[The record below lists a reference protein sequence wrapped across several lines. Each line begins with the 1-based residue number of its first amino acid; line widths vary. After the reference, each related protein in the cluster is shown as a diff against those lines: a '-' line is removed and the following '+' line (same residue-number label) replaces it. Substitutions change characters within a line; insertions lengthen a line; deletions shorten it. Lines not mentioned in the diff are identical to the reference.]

1 MLMFQLILLLLFTL
15 VGVSHQAISVEEAYV
30 VGLFPEPVYETV
42 DTTGRDPNDQ
52 SIKIT
57 IQNMDISANDVG
69 YHAYLPDTAE
79 TSSFSMNTEGVSY
92 RGKKVDHKEA
102 REVLEKAKSGD
113 HNAAVYIPRPLPV
126 GRNSEL
132 QSESVNV
139 HIKGEKKMT
148 FNLDYTESMADKL
161 ASGEKVLN
169 RAAVV
174 LDMYGSTAENLLGE
188 VFSPNYPNNYPN
200 NADLAW
206 WVRVPDAETV
216 TLHVN
221 DLDIEEC
228 CDRLTIYDGVSK
240 NGQVISVLTGQ
251 LSNESIVIQTT
262 TNSIYLHLASDCSF
276 TSRGF
281 AATVTMSGNTVPTY
295 QPPATTAVYPT
306 QPNVTACNGGDYLYS
321 YSGSISSPNFPNG
334 YYDNLYCSWHIR
346 MPYYSYVVSMTVQ
359 DLHLQSNDY
368 LQIYDGATSY
378 YPMIARLTGVIH
390 SNPTYYSSGTDM
402 VLLLTTDA
410 YGSTDRGFQL
420 TYTNSYAQ
428 QTANSTTESNDV
440 TTASALPTAC
450 NGGDYLYSY
459 SGTLSSPNYPYG
471 YYDNLYCS
479 WHIRMQY
486 YSYVVS
492 MTVQDLHLQS
502 NDYLQIYDGSS
513 SYYPMIAQL
522 TGVIHSYPT
531 YYSSGTD
538 MFLLLTTDAYG
549 STDSGFRL
557 TYTNSYPTTESND
570 VTTASALPTACND
583 GDYRYSYSGYIYS
596 PNYPGNYYNSLSCS
610 WQVRIPSTYYVVKLT
625 VQAFQL
631 EPNYDYLYVYDGSS
645 SSYAQLASWTGNHTQ
660 SEALYSSSRDMFLQ
674 LSTDGSAT
682 YQGFQLYFTN
692 SYPQSTTPQPGSNI
706 QACNGGEFLYS
717 YSGSF
722 SSPNYPSY
730 YDNNL
735 YCTWHIQMPSY
746 SYAVNLTITDLQLQ
760 YSDYLYIYDGPSA
773 SYPLLTYLSGHAYY
787 PLMYY
792 STGRDMYVRLSTSSS
807 GQDNG
812 FQAFYT
818 YTIPQQPTT
827 TAAIT
832 TDQACNGGEY
842 INSYSGYIYSPNYP
856 GNYYDNLD
864 CSWQIT
870 IPYYY
875 YVVKLTISDFNLEN
889 GFDYLNVYDGSSD
902 NYALLTMWTGNVNSG
917 EKVYS
922 SSYHMFLQFH
932 TDHSVSSSGFS
943 LSFDYASPSEA
954 SGEGSG

>member
-1 MLMFQLILLLLFTL
+1 MFQLILLLLFTL
-15 VGVSHQAISVEEAYV
+15 ADLSHQATSVEEAYV
-30 VGLFPEPVYETV
+30 VGLFPEPVYEMV
-42 DTTGRDPNDQ
+42 NTTGRDPNDQ

-57 IQNMDISANDVG
+57 IQNMGSSANDVG
-69 YHAYLPDTAE
+69 YHAYLSDTAE
-79 TSSFSMNTEGVSY
+79 ALSFSMNTEGVSY

-102 REVLEKAKSGD
+102 REVFEKAKLED

-126 GRNSEL
+126 DRNSEL

-148 FNLDYTESMADKL
+148 FNLEYTESIADKL

-174 LDMYGSTAENLLGE
+174 LDMYGSTAENLFGE
-188 VFSPNYPNNYPN
+188 VYSPNYPNNYPN

-206 WVRVPDAETV
+206 WVRVPDDETV
-216 TLHVN
+216 TLHVT

-295 QPPATTAVYPT
+295 EPPSTTTDVYPT

-321 YSGSISSPNFPNG
+321 YSGSISSPNYPYS

-346 MPYYSYVVSMTVQ
+346 IPYYSYVVSMTVQ
-359 DLHLQSNDY
+359 DLHLQSYDY
-368 LQIYDGATSY
+368 LRVYDGSSSY
-378 YPMIARLTGVIH
+378 YPMIAQLTGVIH

-402 VLLLTTDA
+402 FLLLTTDS
-410 YGSTDRGFQL
+410 YGSTYSGFQL
-420 TYTNSYAQ
+420 TYTYSYAQ
-428 QTANSTTESNDV
+428 QTNNPTTESNDV

-450 NGGDYLYSY
+450 NGGDY
-459 SGTLSSPNYPYG
+459 
-471 YYDNLYCS
+471 
-479 WHIRMQY
+479 I
-486 YSYVVS
+486 
-492 MTVQDLHLQS
+492 
-502 NDYLQIYDGSS
+502 
-513 SYYPMIAQL
+513 
-522 TGVIHSYPT
+522 
-531 YYSSGTD
+531 
-538 MFLLLTTDAYG
+538 
-549 STDSGFRL
+549 
-557 TYTNSYPTTESND
+557 
-570 VTTASALPTACND
+570 
-583 GDYRYSYSGYIYS
+583 YSYSGYIYT
-596 PNYPGNYYNSLSCS
+596 PNYPGNYYNELSCS

-660 SEALYSSSRDMFLQ
+660 GEALYSSSRDMFLQ
-674 LSTDGSAT
+674 LYTDHSVT
-682 YQGFQLYFTN
+682 HQGFQLYFTN
-692 SYPQSTTPQPGSNI
+692 TYPQPGANI
-706 QACNGGEFLYS
+706 QACNGGEFLNS

-722 SSPNYPSY
+722 TSPNYPSY
-730 YDNNL
+730 YNNDL

-760 YSDYLYIYDGPSA
+760 YSDYLYIYDGPSI
-773 SYPLLTYLSGHAYY
+773 SYPLLTYLTGSYYY

-818 YTIPQQPTT
+818 YTYPQQPAT

-842 INSYSGYIYSPNYP
+842 IYAYSGHIYSPNYP
-856 GNYYDNLD
+856 GNYYDYLD

-889 GFDYLNVYDGSSD
+889 NYDYLKVYDGSSD

-932 TDHSVSSSGFS
+932 TDSSVSSNGFS